1 LRIILIGFGVV
12 GQSLLKLIAARETEL
27 VNSYGFRPRIVA
39 IADTKGS
46 AVNSKG
52 LDWDE
57 MLSLKAGK
65 HSVSSST
72 DFGRPGMHPLEAIE
86 SVQAEVVVEATPTN
100 IRNGE
105 PGLSHIKAAFRSR
118 KHVVTTNK
126 GPLALAMPALIE
138 LANYNKVCFRFSG
151 TVGGGT
157 PVLELAKNGL
167 LGDRII
173 SIRGILNGTTNYIL
187 SEMDEGR
194 ISFREALE
202 QAQKLGYAE
211 ADPSMDIDG
220 LDTACKLVIMTNWIM
235 NRKVTLGDVEI
246 EGIRKIGIESLEDAA
261 RKGRTIKLIGA
272 VDSDLTVMPREIDRR
287 DPLCVTGALNAVT
300 LVSSSAGEE
309 TIIGRGAGGMET
321 ASAVLRDLLNINR
334 NLANP
339 NAFGGSGW

>member
-1 LRIILIGFGVV
+1 MRIILIGFGVV

-52 LDWDE
+52 LDWNE

-65 HSVSSST
+65 QSVSSST

-86 SVQAEVVVEATPTN
+86 SVQAEVVVEVTPTN

-138 LANYNKVCFRFSG
+138 LANYNKVCLRFSG

-187 SEMDEGR
+187 SEMDENH

-246 EGIRKIGIESLEDAA
+246 EGIRKISIESLEDAA
-261 RKGRTIKLIGA
+261 RKGGQ
-272 VDSDLTVMPREIDRR
+272 
-287 DPLCVTGALNAVT
+287 
-300 LVSSSAGEE
+300 SSS
-309 TIIGRGAGGMET
+309 
-321 ASAVLRDLLNINR
+321 
-334 NLANP
+334 
-339 NAFGGSGW
+339 